1 MAAARGDG
9 NVEAARQYTGG
20 VEMASVS
27 VAKDEASTPAG
38 GSGARGAVKHD
49 ASEQASELA
58 TVVQSASLSR
68 TNRPLST
75 DTGNLVEV
83 VNPMHGKQGSEGDA
97 ALRSRQARLGRLLDG
112 APPAAN
118 TAGVDA
124 DIEAREERIANNSP
138 DLDGNVEGHTWCG
151 GVRSGSNTCSVLLLL
166 FALVVNL
173 LCE

>member
-9 NVEAARQYTGG
+9 NVEAARQYAGD

-58 TVVQSASLSR
+58 TTVVQSASLSR

-112 APPAAN
+112 APPAATCN
-118 TAGVDA
+118 TGVD
-124 DIEAREERIANNSP
+124 AREERITNNNSP
-138 DLDGNVEGHTWCG
+138 DLDGNVEGHTWCD
-151 GVRSGSNTCSVLLLL
+151 GVRSGSNMCSVLLLL